1 MAGMQHTYDRCEK
14 CIIFV
19 IGLPAGKRT
28 VEIFHIDVRI
38 ILKQTPKELCWEYRL
53 VLGLE

>member
-1 MAGMQHTYDRCEK
+1 MQHTYDRCEK